1 MKITANN
8 FALLKADFDVVLKD
22 YFKADATAIE
32 GMALVDA
39 WVVYGEVCAQR
50 TYDDNHPRWSRKARV
65 LSADY
70 ADIWVAGQSGY
81 AAHIYHNEGNEM
93 NDDHVRTAL
102 KKIIAAYKK

>member
-22 YFKADATAIE
+22 YFKADDETIK
-32 GMALVDA
+32 GVTLSDA
-39 WVVYGEVCAQR
+39 WVVYGEVCSQR
-50 TYDDNHPRWSRKARV
+50 TYDDTHPRWQRKARV

-70 ADIWVAGQSGY
+70 ADMWVGGQSGY
-81 AAHIYHNEGNEM
+81 AAHIYHNEGNAM

-102 KKIIAAYKK
+102 KKIVSAYKK